1 MYEMHRVV
9 TSSDCDETGYQTPT
23 SLVTMMQDC
32 PSLWLESEPVIDN
45 YIRENDIAL
54 IITSRQMD
62 IYRRPAYRERITVK
76 TSVYQF
82 RGPLGYRNTFIYDER
97 GEVVAKSWSSG
108 PYFDLAQNKML
119 KLPDEIVNTTVID
132 PKLDMEY
139 LPRKIALPSA
149 EPTELPTVPVV
160 PSDIDYYHHVN
171 NAQYVLM
178 AIDALSGRGIDAP
191 LARLSVQYRNMA
203 RLGDTVVPSIY
214 GCEGGHDVELN
225 DTEGNTYAVV
235 RFQER

>member
-32 PSLWLESEPVIDN
+32 SSLWLESEPTIDN

-82 RGPLGYRNTFIYDER
+82 RGPLGYRNTFIYDEA

-108 PYFDLAQNKML
+108 PYFDLSQNKML
-119 KLPDEIVNTTVID
+119 KLPDDIVNTTVID

-139 LPRKIALPSA
+139 LPRKIALPDA
-149 EPTELPTVPVV
+149 EATALPVVPVV

-171 NAQYVLM
+171 NAQYVRISCNNLPQGF
-178 AIDALSGRGIDAP
+178 DWN
-191 LARLSVQYRNMA
+191 RLRIEFKGQAKMGMDIHPMY
-203 RLGDTVVPSIY
+203 
-214 GCEGGHDVELN
+214 VEEDGKAFMTLQS
-225 DTEGNTYAVV
+225 DDDKPFTIMEFST
-235 RFQER
+235 F